1 MENLKM
7 FGKYFISYLNK
18 PFISNLQNILM
29 SFKMLYFK
37 ITIKLKIAI
46 LRSPDCR
53 NSLLQIY
60 G

>member
-1 MENLKM
+1 M

-37 ITIKLKIAI
+37 ITIKLQ
-46 LRSPDCR
+46 S
-53 NSLLQIY
+53 
-60 G
+60 